1 MDITDQILQKIK
13 TSPEIGDYAL
23 VRKNNMLV
31 IRGSGYDVKV
41 EVIDDKSVVI
51 SKTWKLGI
59 VGALFYRQKEHRMKK
74 IIESIYMILE
84 KDHIK
89 IHSVMMV

>member
-13 TSPEIGDYAL
+13 TSPEISDHSL
-23 VRKNNMLV
+23 VRKNNLLV
-31 IRGSGYDVKV
+31 IRGRGYDVKI
-41 EVIDDKSVVI
+41 EVIDDKAVVI

-59 VGALFYRQKEHRMKK
+59 VGAFFSRQKAHRMKK
-74 IIESIYMILE
+74 IIESVYMILE

-89 IHSVMMV
+89 INNVLMV